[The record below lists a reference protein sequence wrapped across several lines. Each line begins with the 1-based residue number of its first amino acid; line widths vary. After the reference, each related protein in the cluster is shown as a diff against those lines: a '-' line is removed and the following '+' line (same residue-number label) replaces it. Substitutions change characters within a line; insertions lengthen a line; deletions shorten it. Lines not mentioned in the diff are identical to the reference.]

1 MNIDP
6 SVCVVWLQWPVSYDY
21 RPAVLFRM
29 ITDSS
34 RLSRMITDSLV
45 CLISWHT
52 YRLAS
57 YNRRFA
63 WFVSHD
69 QRLTGLFR
77 MITHS
82 SVCFVWSDTH
92 QSVSYLNKQTH
103 RPIPYDHT
111 LSWSVYYHDRDQ
123 FVSDYDRLPSLF
135 IIMTDCPV
143 CFVSWQIP
151 QFVSYHDRLPG
162 LFRIMTDCPVCFV
175 SWQIAQFVSYHDRL
189 PGLLRIMT
197 DFRLLSLYHAM
208 THSAIL
214 YFLSSLLDRE
224 THVSLFN
231 VVNSLL
237 YINGWNRHV
246 GFYCH

>member
-162 LFRIMTDCPVCFV
+162 L
-175 SWQIAQFVSYHDRL
+175 
-189 PGLLRIMT
+189 LRIMT